1 MRTLLLTLGVI
12 CVNIVIYTTG
22 AVQYYFTVSHLY
34 YGVMLSAAIY
44 GDLRNQNLLLGLTT
58 VANWVYALQ
67 NPLQI
72 ESFAV
77 AFLYPV
83 IAFIFVRT
91 IRQLRIQRLDR
102 AKEVDRVSSEKTTL
116 EKQVRDLSII
126 FEVSQAANA
135 ALELEELFHRI
146 IEILSERLGIYRGA
160 LKIYEDDEL
169 VTSVEVNLGLTAAE
183 QKRGTDNQIEE
194 IEKQVLAE
202 GEAVGV
208 PQYRI
213 PRPYVKLFPPE
224 MVESKDTI
232 AFWVLPVF
240 VEERVIGTLTIDKA
254 KDELSAAED
263 EQVLTIIAS
272 IIAQRVKIKQ
282 TIEALVYSERLAALG
297 KLVTTIAHEVRNP
310 LGSIRLATQLLSEP
324 DDRFAPLPKDERSE
338 INEYTQIIIKE
349 VDRLNRSIEQLLA
362 FGKPAISDTELC
374 KINQLLENC
383 LATYQPELDRN
394 DIEVVRDYAE
404 CLSVNINQDGM
415 TQVIFNLFSNAIEAM
430 ESGGTL
436 TIKTYTE
443 NKGKT
448 VNIRIQDTGP
458 GILPNEISHLFDA
471 FYTTKQK
478 GTGLGLYISQK
489 ILGLHG
495 GSIEVDKNLSTG
507 TAFMLTLPCTV
518 SAEIQYTDQ
527 MET

>member
-1 MRTLLLTLGVI
+1 MRTLLLALGVLS
-12 CVNIVIYTTG
+12 VNIAIYATG
-22 AVQYYFTVSHLY
+22 AHQYYFIVSHLY
-34 YGVMLSAAIY
+34 YGVMLLAAIY
-44 GDLRNQNLLLGLTT
+44 GNLRNQNVLLGLTT

-77 AFLYPV
+77 AFFYPL
-83 IAFIFVRT
+83 IAFVFVRT

-116 EKQVRDLSII
+116 EKRVRDLSIV

-183 QKRGTDNQIEE
+183 QKRGTDDQIEE

-213 PRPYVKLFPPE
+213 PRPSVKLFPPE

-232 AFWVLPVF
+232 GFWVLPVF

-282 TIEALVYSERLAALG
+282 TIEALVQSERLAALG

-324 DDRFAPLPKDERSE
+324 DDRFAPLPKEERTE
-338 INEYTQIIIKE
+338 IDEYTTIIIKE

-362 FGKPAISDTELC
+362 FGKPAISDTERC
-374 KINQLLENC
+374 KIDQLLDNC
-383 LATYQPELDRN
+383 IATYQPELDRN
-394 DIEVVRDYAE
+394 GIEVVRDYAE
-404 CLSVNINQDGM
+404 CPYVNINQDGI

-430 ESGGTL
+430 ESGGRL

-443 NKGKT
+443 DEPKT
-448 VNIRIQDTGP
+448 LNIRIQDTGP
-458 GILPNEISHLFDA
+458 GISTNEIPHLFDA

-507 TAFMLTLPCTV
+507 TAFILTLPCNLT
-518 SAEIQYTDQ
+518 
-527 MET
+527 

>member
-1 MRTLLLTLGVI
+1 MKTIFLALGVL
-12 CVNIVIYTTG
+12 CANVIVYVSG
-22 AVQYYFTVSHLY
+22 AHQYYFTVSHLY
-34 YGVMLSAAIY
+34 YGVILLAAIY
-44 GDLRNQNLLLGLTT
+44 GNTRNQNLLLGLTT

-67 NPLQI
+67 HPKQF

-77 AFLYPV
+77 AFLYPIV
-83 IAFIFVRT
+83 AFVFVRT

-102 AKEVDRVSSEKTTL
+102 TKEVDRVSSEKSTL
-116 EKQVRDLSII
+116 EKRVRDLSIV

-146 IEILSERLGIYRGA
+146 IEILSERLGIYRGT
-160 LKIYEDDEL
+160 LNLYENGQ
-169 VTSVEVNLGLTAAE
+169 VVKSVNAVLGLTEAE
-183 QKRGTDNQIEE
+183 QKRGTDHQMEE
-194 IEKQVLAE
+194 FEREVLAD
-202 GEAVGV
+202 GKAKGV
-208 PQYRI
+208 PRTRI
-213 PRPYVKLFPPE
+213 PRTSIKLFPPDL
-224 MVESKDTI
+224 VESKDNI
-232 AFWVLPVF
+232 AFWVLPIF
-240 VEERVIGTLTIDKA
+240 VEERVIGTLIIDKA

-282 TIEALVYSERLAALG
+282 TIDALVQSERLAALG

-324 DDRFAPLPKDERSE
+324 SDRFAPLPKEEQTE
-338 INEYTQIIIKE
+338 IDEYTSIIIKE

-362 FGKPAISDTELC
+362 FGKPAIADAELC
-374 KINQLLENC
+374 QIDKLLENC
-383 LATYQPELDRN
+383 LATYQPELDRHN
-394 DIEVVRDYAE
+394 IDVVRDYTE
-404 CLSVNINQDGM
+404 CPPVNVNQDGI

-430 ESGGTL
+430 ETGGTL
-436 TIKTYTE
+436 TVNTYTQ
-443 NKGKT
+443 GKTET

-458 GILPNEISHLFDA
+458 GISQNEIPHLFDA

-507 TAFMLTLPCTV
+507 TAFVLTLPCNLEP
-518 SAEIQYTDQ
+518 S
-527 MET
+527 M

>member
-1 MRTLLLTLGVI
+1 MKTLLLTLGI
-12 CVNIVIYTTG
+12 LSVNVVIYLTG
-22 AVQYYFTVSHLY
+22 VQDYYLAISHLY
-34 YGVMLSAAIY
+34 YGVMLLAAIY
-44 GDLRNQNLLLGLTT
+44 ENSRNQNLLLGLTT
-58 VANWVYALQ
+58 AANWIYALGIPIQ
-67 NPLQI
+67 M
-72 ESFAV
+72 ESFVV
-77 AFLYPV
+77 AFLYPI
-83 IAFIFVRT
+83 IALIFVRT
-91 IRQLRIQRLDR
+91 IRQLRIQRLNR
-102 AKEVDRVSSEKTTL
+102 AKEIDRVSSEKTTL
-116 EKQVRDLSII
+116 VKQVRDLSIV

-146 IEILSERLGIYRGA
+146 IEILSKRLGIYRGA
-160 LKIYEDDEL
+160 LKIYEDEEV

-183 QKRGTDNQIEE
+183 QKRGTDHQISE

-202 GEAVGV
+202 GEARGV

-213 PRPYVKLFPPE
+213 PRPSVKLFPPE
-224 MVESKDTI
+224 LVESKDTI

-240 VEERVIGTLTIDKA
+240 VEERVVGTLTIDKA

-282 TIEALVYSERLAALG
+282 TIDALVQSERLAALG

-324 DDRFAPLPKDERSE
+324 TDRFGALPKDEQAE
-338 INEYTQIIIKE
+338 IYEYRAIIIKE

-362 FGKPAISDTELC
+362 FGKPAIANAEQCSIHEILD
-374 KINQLLENC
+374 NC
-383 LATYQPELDRN
+383 LATYQPEFDRHH
-394 DIEVVRDYAE
+394 IEVVCEYAG
-404 CLSVNINQDGM
+404 CPSVHVNHDGI

-436 TIKTYTE
+436 TIKTDTREETE
-443 NKGKT
+443 T
-448 VNIRIQDTGP
+448 VFIWIQDTGS
-458 GILPNEISHLFDA
+458 GISANDVSSLFDA

-489 ILGLHG
+489 ILAEHG
-495 GSIEVDKNLSTG
+495 GSIEVDTSLSTG
-507 TAFMLTLPCTV
+507 TAFIITLPCT
-518 SAEIQYTDQ
+518 I
-527 MET
+527 